1 MDITSQH
8 AERHS
13 ERDFSLKFST
23 YVDSGAGIIHVRTN
37 EIIRAAVAVRKQ
49 AIVDGGT
56 VREWDVVNGFRQYTN
71 DNVAN
76 VLINGDGN
84 IDIGSAFSSPLDQL
98 RNASDEDGVFY
109 FVFINPHVFMENNP
123 TLTQLLITYSHALPS
138 TNVVV
143 VLITPDLP
151 LPSEVDANILSLHFE
166 PPGLGELKESLGTI
180 LDGVKD
186 DFEEGIALSEDE
198 IEKVCYVG
206 AGMTKNHFEMYA
218 ALSIVEAA
226 RDGKDAVE
234 CDDIIKGVSVG
245 KTDVVNSNDILELY
259 PSTDINNV
267 GGLENLKNWVQKR
280 RACYSDSAKDFGIEP
295 PKGIVLVGPPGCA
308 YGGTEITYRRGT
320 RNSGRTLTLEGL
332 YCKFNGLPYE
342 TAGTGNAT
350 PWHDRTLPTYI
361 QSLDPEGEIFYNRVI
376 SVVQSGK
383 KPVIRVT
390 VDTGES
396 IQLTASHPVAIPGGR
411 FIPTGDLRVG
421 SVVLMKGSMLPV
433 NTGGRK
439 VDARPPRK
447 AVAVNYHPYTAK
459 QARYARLVVEA
470 HMNEMPVDEFI
481 HILKHNKPLSLT
493 LRYLTPEY
501 DVHHMDE
508 DTLNDDLSNL
518 MVIDAVEHS
527 RLHGKNE
534 NFNVEYVREAT
545 VVSVEELPARMTY
558 DVQMDMP
565 ANNFVAEGFIVH
577 NTGKSLVAKAIS
589 SELGV
594 PLVRLDFGRVF
605 NSLVGASEQRMR
617 TALKMVENMSPCVLF
632 CDEIDKGLGG
642 IGGSGDSGTS
652 NRVLGSFLTWLQDCQ
667 HPVFVMVT
675 ANNVTGLPPEMLRR
689 GRFDAIFSTSLPN
702 PRERREV
709 LRIHLNIRGRDIAD
723 FPKEEVTEVVALSE
737 GYVPAEIESAVK
749 DALVDA
755 FNEDEELSMAHV
767 KKAILSM
774 VPLSKAFAKEIAAM
788 NDWAKNNATPA
799 GIDAAAGS
807 AAPTANSARRV
818 STRTRKS

>member
-245 KTDVVNSNDILELY
+245 KTDVVL
-259 PSTDINNV
+259 
-267 GGLENLKNWVQKR
+267 
-280 RACYSDSAKDFGIEP
+280 
-295 PKGIVLVGPPGCA
+295 
-308 YGGTEITYRRGT
+308 
-320 RNSGRTLTLEGL
+320 
-332 YCKFNGLPYE
+332 
-342 TAGTGNAT
+342 
-350 PWHDRTLPTYI
+350 
-361 QSLDPEGEIFYNRVI
+361 SL
-376 SVVQSGK
+376 
-383 KPVIRVT
+383 
-390 VDTGES
+390 
-396 IQLTASHPVAIPGGR
+396 
-411 FIPTGDLRVG
+411 
-421 SVVLMKGSMLPV
+421 
-433 NTGGRK
+433 
-439 VDARPPRK
+439 
-447 AVAVNYHPYTAK
+447 
-459 QARYARLVVEA
+459 
-470 HMNEMPVDEFI
+470 I
-481 HILKHNKPLSLT
+481 HI
-493 LRYLTPEY
+493 
-501 DVHHMDE
+501 
-508 DTLNDDLSNL
+508 
-518 MVIDAVEHS
+518 
-527 RLHGKNE
+527 
-534 NFNVEYVREAT
+534 
-545 VVSVEELPARMTY
+545 
-558 DVQMDMP
+558 
-565 ANNFVAEGFIVH
+565 
-577 NTGKSLVAKAIS
+577 
-589 SELGV
+589 
-594 PLVRLDFGRVF
+594 
-605 NSLVGASEQRMR
+605 
-617 TALKMVENMSPCVLF
+617 
-632 CDEIDKGLGG
+632 
-642 IGGSGDSGTS
+642 
-652 NRVLGSFLTWLQDCQ
+652 
-667 HPVFVMVT
+667 
-675 ANNVTGLPPEMLRR
+675 
-689 GRFDAIFSTSLPN
+689 
-702 PRERREV
+702 
-709 LRIHLNIRGRDIAD
+709 
-723 FPKEEVTEVVALSE
+723 
-737 GYVPAEIESAVK
+737 
-749 DALVDA
+749 
-755 FNEDEELSMAHV
+755 
-767 KKAILSM
+767 
-774 VPLSKAFAKEIAAM
+774 
-788 NDWAKNNATPA
+788 
-799 GIDAAAGS
+799 
-807 AAPTANSARRV
+807 
-818 STRTRKS
+818 